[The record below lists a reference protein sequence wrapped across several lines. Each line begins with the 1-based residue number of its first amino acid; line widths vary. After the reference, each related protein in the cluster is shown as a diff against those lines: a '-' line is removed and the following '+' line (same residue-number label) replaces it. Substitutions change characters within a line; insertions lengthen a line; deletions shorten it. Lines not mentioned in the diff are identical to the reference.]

1 MHVNTITAENESQ
14 KEISQKH
21 KDSMLLFRL
30 ARNSRCFR
38 AVLARKPEFYGENR
52 ALKRI
57 GMRFRK
63 LLLTPSIGREQI
75 SNEGIYTEMRK
86 GSIYEGK

>member
-1 MHVNTITAENESQ
+1 
-14 KEISQKH
+14 
-21 KDSMLLFRL
+21 MLLFRL

-57 GMRFRK
+57 GMRFSQVCDFRK